1 MAAITQSPGW
11 STAGKGPFVKGMFEV
26 WMYLCIVVDFD
37 ILDDVAWLLE
47 TTVGVERVVLKFRHR
62 RPTP

>member
-1 MAAITQSPGW
+1 M
-11 STAGKGPFVKGMFEV
+11 KGMFEV

-47 TTVGVERVVLKFRHR
+47 TTVGVERVVLEFRHR
-62 RPTP
+62 PPTP

>member
-1 MAAITQSPGW
+1 M
-11 STAGKGPFVKGMFEV
+11 GMFEV
-26 WMYLCIVVDFD
+26 WMYLFVVDFD
-37 ILDDVAWLLE
+37 ILYDIAWLLE